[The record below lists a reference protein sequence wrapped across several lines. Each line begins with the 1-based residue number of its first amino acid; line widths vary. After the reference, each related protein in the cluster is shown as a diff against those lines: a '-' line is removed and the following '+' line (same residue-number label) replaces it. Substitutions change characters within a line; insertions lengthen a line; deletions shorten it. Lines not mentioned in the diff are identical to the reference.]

1 MIRRTMILSA
11 VLVALV
17 PCAAAVDAWA
27 STLPV
32 SPVSVGPAPAGPQIE
47 PLLLVATVRDG
58 GAATRGT
65 MSSPDDS
72 VPSSLPPVSMTGDCS
87 QVAAAFEVIAPE
99 LAATG
104 VRLAKRESQCCP
116 QVRGGDVVN
125 DRCEVVRVAD
135 WSHRSDSGL
144 FQLNWVWHYDAGV
157 LCTDRG
163 LCGPESITELS
174 VIDQVA
180 VFAWIVDRYGL
191 CHWSPPDYCA

>member
-1 MIRRTMILSA
+1 MMRRSMVLA
-11 VLVALV
+11 VALVALV
-17 PCAAAVDAWA
+17 PLSAAVDAWA

-32 SPVSVGPAPAGPQIE
+32 APVPVGPAPAGPQIE

-65 MSSPDDS
+65 MSSPDS
-72 VPSSLPPVSMTGDCS
+72 VPSSLPPVPMTGDCTL
-87 QVAAAFEVIAPE
+87 VAAAFEVIAPE

-104 VRLAKRESQCCP
+104 VRLALRESQCCP

-125 DRCEVVRVAD
+125 ERCEVVRVSD

-144 FQLNWVWHYDAGV
+144 FQLNRVWHDPTGV

-163 LCGPESITELS
+163 LCGPESVTSLS

-191 CHWSPPDYCA
+191 CHWSPPNYCA